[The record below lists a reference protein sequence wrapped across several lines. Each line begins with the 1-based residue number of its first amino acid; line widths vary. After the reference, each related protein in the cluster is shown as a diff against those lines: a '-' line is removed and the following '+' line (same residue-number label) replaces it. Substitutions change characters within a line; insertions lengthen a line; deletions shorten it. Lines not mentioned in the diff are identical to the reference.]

1 MVLIVEAEM
10 LGAPLMLDH
19 ELTIWD
25 KQIASRAASV
35 LIEIPLRTLLFP
47 MDEAG
52 IAVSIMRV
60 FSMDVGF
67 MQESGVMGCGILS

>member
-1 MVLIVEAEM
+1 M